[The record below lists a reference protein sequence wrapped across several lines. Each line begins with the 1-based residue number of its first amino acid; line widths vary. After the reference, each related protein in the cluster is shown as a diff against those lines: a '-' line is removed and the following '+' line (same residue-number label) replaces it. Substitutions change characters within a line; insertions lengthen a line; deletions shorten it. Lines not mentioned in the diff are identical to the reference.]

1 MSFYQGGGCWE
12 LWRMAEA
19 ILLCSSLM
27 MQCRK
32 GSAESELRHNHSS
45 GSGGGYSLQWEHA
58 VPKLQGRCYGPTCE
72 CFSRTMLHKK
82 WQGRI
87 NNLLPL
93 VLGFLLKGIWKRQFH
108 CTKVCRLAATC
119 LHQHTDKSMCRLFLH
134 IAEAMCRLFPVSRN
148 PRRCIVQSKHWS
160 YWYISWTGDL
170 DCEHVSC
177 GITPGWLQD
186 LDGVCHP

>member
-58 VPKLQGRCYGPTCE
+58 VPKLQGRCYRLTCE

-82 WQGRI
+82 WQGGI

-119 LHQHTDKSMCRLFLH
+119 LHQHTDKSMSTKMLKQCVGYSQ
-134 IAEAMCRLFPVSRN
+134 FPEIPDSVWFRAS
-148 PRRCIVQSKHWS
+148 
-160 YWYISWTGDL
+160 TGVIGTFHEL
-170 DCEHVSC
+170 E
-177 GITPGWLQD
+177 I
-186 LDGVCHP
+186 